1 MSEAGYHLSMCR
13 VSLAPKINDDA
24 NLTRLPSA
32 SSPNSAF
39 CSTVSYGGTS
49 VPRADIGRSLVSR
62 NRCQV
67 SSNED
72 FKARKIAAAGWDA
85 GQEGSA
91 GRGGSA
97 PQIGL
102 QRLQLRRLS
111 PGRERPRLG
120 EIHIAV
126 WPPGPIRPIRQT
138 DITAIGCRSGR
149 GAPAFEKGGRLA
161 CTTGV
166 GGPADL
172 ANNAVKAMLLQPRRE
187 GSQSR
192 TRAGHAVG

>member
-13 VSLAPKINDDA
+13 VSLARKINDDA

-39 CSTVSYGGTS
+39 CSTVNYGGTS

-72 FKARKIAAAGWDA
+72 FKARKIAAAGWDV

-102 QRLQLRRLS
+102 QRLQLRRLRT
-111 PGRERPRLG
+111 GGKRPRLA
-120 EIHIAV
+120 EVHIV
-126 WPPGPIRPIRQT
+126 VSPPWPVRPIRQA
-138 DITAIGCRSGR
+138 DIAAVGCRS
-149 GAPAFEKGGRLA
+149 
-161 CTTGV
+161 
-166 GGPADL
+166 
-172 ANNAVKAMLLQPRRE
+172 
-187 GSQSR
+187 
-192 TRAGHAVG
+192 